1 MDFFLSEPL
10 LVMVRFGRW
19 DEVFGASRPDPKHRT
34 LVALWHHAR
43 GMALAANGEI
53 EGAYAEAM
61 QIRDIMRQLPEDQL
75 AGLNQGRRVL
85 QLAADIVEARAAQA
99 ERSSETVARWER
111 AVALADTLAYN
122 EPADWFYPVR
132 HYLGAALLDAGR
144 AREAEAVYRADLA
157 RNPNNGWA
165 YFGLWKSLA
174 AQKKKAAARKA
185 ERDYLDAWA
194 FADFELERTAF

>member
-1 MDFFLSEPL
+1 MASSTTKDRPPQFTSLK
-10 LVMVRFGRW
+10 RW
-19 DEVFGASRPDPKHRT
+19 KFHSGWAAS
-34 LVALWHHAR
+34 
-43 GMALAANGEI
+43 NSI
-53 EGAYAEAM
+53 
-61 QIRDIMRQLPEDQL
+61 I
-75 AGLNQGRRVL
+75 
-85 QLAADIVEARAAQA
+85 A
-99 ERSSETVARWER
+99 ERSPETVARWQR

-122 EPADWFYPVR
+122 EPADWFYPLR

-174 AQKKKAAARKA
+174 AQKKRVAARKA